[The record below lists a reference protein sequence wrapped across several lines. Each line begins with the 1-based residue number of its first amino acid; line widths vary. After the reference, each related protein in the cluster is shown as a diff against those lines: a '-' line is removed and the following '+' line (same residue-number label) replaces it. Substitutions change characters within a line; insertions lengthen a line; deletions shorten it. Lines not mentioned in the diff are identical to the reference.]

1 MSAARAI
8 VVVLLAGT
16 AAAREAAAQGRGST
30 SSSTSSSTP
39 ADTLVAAPPE
49 SAGFAP
55 ELTARLD
62 SAMRGL
68 LVETQV
74 PGAVLAVGRRGR
86 LVHLRG
92 YGATDWRA
100 GAPAASEST
109 LYDLA
114 SLTKVVATTTA
125 AMVLEDAGRLDLD
138 RPVRRYVPE
147 LDAPDKAGIT
157 VRMLLTHRSG
167 LEAGAPLYASAQG
180 RRAYLRAINARP
192 MHAPP
197 GTRTEYGDWNM
208 VLLQTV
214 VERVA
219 GRPLDAFVRDRVF
232 APLGMRDARFRPDTT
247 DVALRSRIAPTD
259 AGWGAV
265 HDPNARAMGG
275 VSGHAGLFATARD
288 LSAFAQTMLDGG
300 RYRGRR
306 IASPATVARWTTAQR
321 ADASRALGW
330 DTSIVPATGAGAL
343 FSPRSYG
350 HTGFTGTSLW
360 IDPDRDLFVVLL
372 LHRVHRRGESVGIGG
387 ARRRVHDLVQQAVVD
402 GLRVRKDL
410 GPTAAD
416 SVPPR

>member
-1 MSAARAI
+1 VSAVGARRLAARRLAALLI
-8 VVVLLAGT
+8 AGTLAGR
-16 AAAREAAAQGRGST
+16 AAAAQGRGS
-30 SSSTSSSTP
+30 SP

-49 SAGFAP
+49 AAGFAP

-62 SAMRGL
+62 SAMRA
-68 LVETQV
+68 LVVEARV

-92 YGATDWRA
+92 YGATDWSA
-100 GAPAASEST
+100 GAPAASETT

-125 AMVLEDAGRLDLD
+125 AMVLVDAGRLDLD

-147 LDAPDKAGIT
+147 LDAPDKAAIT

-167 LEAGAPLYASAQG
+167 LEAGAPLYESTRG
-180 RRAYLRAINARP
+180 RHAYLAAINARP
-192 MHAPP
+192 VQAAP
-197 GTRTEYGDWNM
+197 GTRTVYGDWNM
-208 VLLQTV
+208 VLLQAV

-232 APLGMRDARFRPDTT
+232 RPLGMRDARFRPDTA
-247 DVALRSRIAPTD
+247 DAALRRRIAPTD
-259 AGWGAV
+259 VTWGAV

-288 LSAFAQTMLDGG
+288 LSVFAQTMLDGG
-300 RYRGRR
+300 RHRGARL
-306 IASPATVARWTTAQR
+306 ASPATVARWTAAQR

-330 DTSIVPATGAGAL
+330 DTSLSPATGAGGL

-387 ARRRVHDLVQQAVVD
+387 ARRRVHDLVQEAVVD
-402 GLRVRKDL
+402 GLRVRKDA
-410 GPTAAD
+410 GPTAPD
-416 SVPPR
+416 SVAPP

>member
-1 MSAARAI
+1 MLTVLTTLCTLTIGTLTVGTGLPCAVPSEVGVSAAR
-8 VVVLLAGT
+8 LAT
-16 AAAREAAAQGRGST
+16 I
-30 SSSTSSSTP
+30 
-39 ADTLVAAPPE
+39 DYV
-49 SAGFAP
+49 
-55 ELTARLD
+55 
-62 SAMRGL
+62 MNRGL
-68 LVETQV
+68 AAGGF
-74 PGAVLAVGRRGR
+74 PGAAVAVGRRGG
-86 LVHLRG
+86 VVWERG
-92 YGATDWRA
+92 YGRLAW
-100 GAPAASEST
+100 PADASPVHPDTS

-167 LEAGAPLYASAQG
+167 LEAGASLYETRRG
-180 RRAYLRAINARP
+180 RQAYLAAIHARP
-192 MHAPP
+192 VQAPP

-208 VLLQTV
+208 VLLQAV

-232 APLGMRDARFRPDTT
+232 APLGMRDARFRPDTS
-247 DVALRSRIAPTD
+247 DVPLRLRIAPTD
-259 AGWGAV
+259 VAWGTV

-288 LSAFAQTMLDGG
+288 LAVFAQMMLDGG
-300 RYRGRR
+300 RYRGAR

-330 DTSIVPATGAGAL
+330 DTSMAPATGAGTL

-387 ARRRVHDLVQQAVVD
+387 ARRRVHDLVQRAVVD
-402 GLRVRKDL
+402 GLRVRKDVA
-410 GPTAAD
+410 PTAPDPA
-416 SVPPR
+416 SAP